1 MGYNR
6 KRISINHPDRPDEY
20 FDLVTYDD
28 NPEEEFKETEK
39 LYASLSEADDYVYD
53 AIREKENEFNTLYA
67 NGMSSALWNGD
78 IYQLPDEAMPEESF
92 DECFTY
98 DPREPFPDKVYIDF
112 EEKWWLEGHDMTDYI
127 SKEKAFYEKY
137 GKVFLYPLN
146 REQKIDDE
154 VEKARCRYVHHELRP
169 YHYPMRRCNYNPNG
183 TPATFSTNRYAMFR
197 GHVGS
202 YNYPASIYELEMKQH
217 AYIASPPAVSV
228 RRPQPT
234 PVAKGSLKDAYI
246 ILAVCILGPILLWW
260 LISWLAS
267 L

>member
-1 MGYNR
+1 MAYDR

-20 FDLVTYDD
+20 FDIITYDD
-28 NPEEEFKETEK
+28 SPKEEFAETER
-39 LYASLSEADDYVYD
+39 LYASLSEADDYVYN
-53 AIREKENEFNTLYA
+53 AIKEKENEFNTLYA
-67 NGMSSALWNGD
+67 NSISTALWNGD
-78 IYQLPDEAMPEESF
+78 IYQLPDEDMPEESF

-98 DPREPFPDKVYIDF
+98 DPREPFPDKVYTLF
-112 EEKWWLEGHDMTDYI
+112 EEKWWLDGHDMTDYV

-137 GKVFLYPLN
+137 GKVFLYPLT

-154 VEKARCRYVHHELRP
+154 VEKARCRYVHNELRP

-197 GHVGS
+197 GKVGS
-202 YNYPASIYELEMKQH
+202 YNFPESIYELERKEH
-217 AYIASPPAVSV
+217 AYLASPPSSPV
-228 RRPQPT
+228 RPEPT